1 MIGISRTVEE
11 IIRKRPFLQEALSKD
26 IINYASLSDLIK
38 EDVEREI
45 GKKVELPAIIMAL
58 RRLSDKLN
66 TNFIDKIKF
75 DTDTDVVIQTDLFEI
90 TLSKSLS
97 IFKTLKNLYDRIN
110 FDKGDFLTITQ
121 GLHQITIIS
130 NKRFKKNFSNLLNS
144 EKTIKEINNLAS
156 LTIRI
161 PENAIDTVGLFF
173 MITRALA
180 WENVSIVEIVS
191 TFTELTFIL
200 RENDITH
207 SYDCIK
213 KLINSN

>member
-180 WENVSIVEIVS
+180 W
-191 TFTELTFIL
+191 LTFIL